1 MEKTW
6 NAARAFGILR
16 RLEMVRKGR
25 LGIGLGKAQERVR
38 KGVIQGLLRAF
49 AAFVFFSINR
59 LGTP

>member
-1 MEKTW
+1 
-6 NAARAFGILR
+6 
-16 RLEMVRKGR
+16 MVRKGR